1 MSTALKLNIPN
12 PEFSFHQNCRIIR
25 NYSQEEYQ
33 TLFSWHH
40 ILIQV
45 FSIEESEWRVH
56 MWGDQDPISKID
68 KKSPNTWNTIFIQGR
83 DSV

>member
-1 MSTALKLNIPN
+1 MSTASKLNIPN

-25 NYSQEEYQ
+25 NCSRDEYQ

-40 ILIQV
+40 NLIQV

-56 MWGDQDPISKID
+56 MWGDPISKIN
-68 KKSPNTWNTIFIQGR
+68 KKSPNSWNKIFIQGR
-83 DSV
+83 DPV